1 MKILIFIPARGGSE
15 GIKNKNLV
23 KINKKPLI
31 KFTIDLAKKIK
42 KYDIFVSSD
51 SKKII
56 NYCKSLGVK
65 INYVRPK
72 KLQNQHLLYIRQLC
86 MRSAG

>member
-1 MKILIFIPARGGSE
+1 MKTLIFIPARGGSE

-42 KYDIFVSSD
+42 NTIF
-51 SKKII
+51 
-56 NYCKSLGVK
+56 LFLQTQ
-65 INYVRPK
+65 K
-72 KLQNQHLLYIRQLC
+72 KL
-86 MRSAG
+86 